1 VHARG
6 QQWFSL
12 DVAALDTIRAAIRG
26 LEPFP
31 APDSW
36 VTAGNGD
43 RTPSRYQLLSAAVLL
58 VAMAAA
64 AVVARR
70 YGTLRP
76 TPHVG
81 GA

>member
-12 DVAALDTIRAAIRG
+12 DVAALDTIRPAIRG

-31 APDSW
+31 APESW

-43 RTPSRYQLLSAAVLL
+43 RTRSRYQSLSAAVLL
-58 VAMAAA
+58 VAMAAG

-76 TPHVG
+76 TLHVG